1 MKELT
6 EMERLK
12 IENCNLR
19 ILYMQ
24 QQIQQVQAERTAFL
38 HQLEAANPGYRW
50 SDMYGRLLEENDE
63 EILEGVE
70 SAHR

>member
-1 MKELT
+1 MKELS
-6 EMERLK
+6 ELERLK

-24 QQIQQVQAERTAFL
+24 QQIQQVQTERSVFL
-38 HQLEAANPGYRW
+38 RQLEAANPGYSW
-50 SDMYGRLLEENDE
+50 SDQYGRLIQEDVEN
-63 EILEGVE
+63 LEGVE